1 MKAVLKKTF
10 RIIRTVVCWVCI
22 ALLVLAIA
30 TVVVAKI
37 NGTNPSVLG
46 YSIYRV
52 SSGSMSPELE
62 VGDVILG
69 KAVDDPMDIKV
80 GDVVTYEG
88 RGELSGMLITH
99 KVIVAPHEE
108 DGVLKLQTQGIANE
122 IPDTP
127 INVDRVVSVVVA
139 KVGFLTVFYDYF
151 FSPWGLLTV
160 VALIILVF
168 IDEVIVMVKTIAGYD
183 NKKKPENIDDIIGR
197 IQSEDAAKLSE
208 EEESADNNFET

>member
-1 MKAVLKKTF
+1 MKAILKKTF
-10 RIIRTVVCWVCI
+10 KIIRSVVCWVFI
-22 ALLVLAIA
+22 AVLVVTIA

-69 KAVDDPMDIKV
+69 KAVDNPMDIKV
-80 GDVVTYEG
+80 GDVVTYKG

-108 DGVLKLQTQGIANE
+108 DGILELQTQGIANE

-127 INVDRVVSVVVA
+127 INVDRVVSVVVT
-139 KVGFLTVFYDYF
+139 KVGFLTIFYDYF

-183 NKKKPENIDDIIGR
+183 NKKKSENIDDIIGR